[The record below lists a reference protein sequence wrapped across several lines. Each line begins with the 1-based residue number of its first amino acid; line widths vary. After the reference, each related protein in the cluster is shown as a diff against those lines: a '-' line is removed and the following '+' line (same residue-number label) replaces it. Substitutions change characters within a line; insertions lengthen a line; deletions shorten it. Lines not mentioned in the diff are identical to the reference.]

1 MISRGTTPWTALR
14 GASLALRGPRA
25 SRNRNPEQQP
35 LAPDGE
41 SWTALREF
49 ISYEDFLRERRGAG
63 TAAYEQM
70 RFGATRVVL
79 GGHQISGA
87 LSVPGDHSGRG
98 RWDSYPVNGRAGV
111 LALARP
117 GAPPGRPVLKA
128 SKTMADHN
136 RSTLPSMATSTPAS
150 TPAQQ
155 PRRLSLFGPPIGVLE
170 VFAKEMAFI
179 YQAPF
184 LALQAAVE
192 LGTELDEPTTAEASA
207 TPTQQPPASPAA
219 PTAERPKPAIG
230 TGLDWQ
236 TARDRLV
243 AIRRQGESFTS
254 LRDLAARVGCS
265 EGLIRKAIKQ
275 DVGLRAWTAESKRTR
290 RTAPA
295 ATGLERAIH
304 RTPQRREEAPELA
317 TVEADE
323 TDDAD
328 VLLQRL
334 IDAASPAER
343 ARLHAMPE
351 EQRMSLLRLMRD
363 QDEDR
368 DERRL
373 RKRA

>member
-1 MISRGTTPWTALR
+1 
-14 GASLALRGPRA
+14 
-25 SRNRNPEQQP
+25 
-35 LAPDGE
+35 
-41 SWTALREF
+41 
-49 ISYEDFLRERRGAG
+49 
-63 TAAYEQM
+63 
-70 RFGATRVVL
+70 
-79 GGHQISGA
+79 
-87 LSVPGDHSGRG
+87 
-98 RWDSYPVNGRAGV
+98 VNGRAGV

-128 SKTMADHN
+128 SKTMADQN
-136 RSTLPSMATSTPAS
+136 QLTLPSMATSTPTS
-150 TPAQQ
+150 TPAPR
-155 PRRLSLFGPPIGVLE
+155 PRRLNLIGPPIGVLE
-170 VFAKEMAFI
+170 VFAKEMAFV

-184 LALQAAVE
+184 LALQAAVA
-192 LGTELDEPTTAEASA
+192 LGAELDEPTTAEPSV
-207 TPTQQPPASPAA
+207 TPTQQPPAPPAA
-219 PTAERPKPAIG
+219 PATERPKPTIG

-236 TARDRLV
+236 TARERLI

-275 DVGLRAWTAESKRTR
+275 DVGLRAWAAESKRTR

-295 ATGLERAIH
+295 ATGLEQAIH
-304 RTPQRREEAPELA
+304 RTPQRREAAPELA
-317 TVEADE
+317 TVDADE
-323 TDDAD
+323 TDDTD

-368 DERRL
+368 DARRL